1 MNCLQKLAAAACCAI
16 AVCLGLG
23 SATAETKPEG
33 ETRFAV
39 CVTIPPACLDPG
51 QTSPVFLVTVKGGGG
66 FRMAVF
72 GD

>member
-51 QTSPVFLVTVKGGGG
+51 QTGRGFLVTVKG
-66 FRMAVF
+66 
-72 GD
+72 